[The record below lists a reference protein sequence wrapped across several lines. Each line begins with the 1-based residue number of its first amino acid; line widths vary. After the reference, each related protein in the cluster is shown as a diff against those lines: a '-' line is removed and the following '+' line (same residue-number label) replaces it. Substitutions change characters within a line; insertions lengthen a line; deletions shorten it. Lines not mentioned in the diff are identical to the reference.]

1 VNLGGTAL
9 HTQHLFD
16 LDFVSASSV
25 TPIVEA
31 LVAGRDERVDRWRC
45 VVTPNVDHLVRYDRN
60 RLEADVAGRAMFVLP
75 DGMPIVWASRLLRRP
90 LAARLTGAD
99 LFADLWARLAGD
111 CVPVVLVVASQDVA
125 DALTAQHAGARCLV
139 PPMFDVD
146 DETTVARLIDATVG
160 LCAEVDARFLVVGVS
175 MPKHHLIAD
184 RLRRRWSSS
193 YAGTPTVLLLGQ
205 SPEFAVG
212 LVRRAPEWMQRSG
225 LEWVWRLAGDPVRLA
240 KRYLVDDVRFLKLVY
255 REWRRGYRGRLWR
268 AEKEQQ

>member
-1 VNLGGTAL
+1 MSLGGPEI

-16 LDFVSASSV
+16 LDFVDAPSV
-25 TPIVEA
+25 GEVVDELVER
-31 LVAGRDERVDRWRC
+31 RDERADRWRC

-60 RLEADVAGRAMFVLP
+60 PLEADVARRAMLVLP
-75 DGMPIVWASRLLRRP
+75 DGMPIVWASRMLRRP

-99 LFADLWARLAGD
+99 LFADLWARFAGD
-111 CVPVVLVVASQDVA
+111 DVPVVLVVASQEVA

-146 DETTVARLIDATVG
+146 DDTTVARLVDATAA

-184 RLRRRWSSS
+184 RLRQRWSPS

-240 KRYLVDDVRFLKLVY
+240 KRYLVDDVRFIKLVY
-255 REWRRGYRGRLWR
+255 REWRRGYRDPLWR